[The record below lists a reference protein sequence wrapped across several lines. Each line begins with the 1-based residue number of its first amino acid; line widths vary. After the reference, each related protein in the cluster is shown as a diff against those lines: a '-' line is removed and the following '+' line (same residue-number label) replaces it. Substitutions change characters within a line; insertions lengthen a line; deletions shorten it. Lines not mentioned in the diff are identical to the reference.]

1 MLTEYLQGIYCCDIN
16 TSLDKQIYAKYNINI
31 VINCTID
38 YDFLDLDIKKIRV
51 PLSQDMNF
59 HTDIQLLNKNMSK
72 LLNII
77 NNNYIDNNILF
88 CCYDGISISP
98 LIIGLFIHKFGNI
111 PLNQIKDILKS
122 KNNKICIDYDMSIFR
137 L

>member
-16 TSLDKQIYAKYNINI
+16 TSLDKQIYTKYNINI

-38 YDFLDLDIKKIRV
+38 YDFLDIDIKKIRV

-88 CCYDGISISP
+88 YCYDGISISP

-122 KNNKICIDYDMSIFR
+122 KNNKICIDYDLSIFR